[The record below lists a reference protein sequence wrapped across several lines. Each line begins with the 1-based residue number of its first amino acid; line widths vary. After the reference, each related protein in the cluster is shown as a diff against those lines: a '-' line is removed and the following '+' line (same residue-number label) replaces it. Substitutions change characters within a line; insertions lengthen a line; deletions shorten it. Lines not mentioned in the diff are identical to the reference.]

1 MIDSLAGL
9 TGRRVS
15 VDGAG
20 APAEARDLQAV
31 MLDASFE
38 VLLAGW
44 DSARSPA
51 PGKLLSLHRWRLGSQ
66 NFSLVAAVTDRQ
78 GKVWLAGP
86 GGRDQPVGPLTE
98 SEAARMLQAALEE
111 PSGPSA
117 HRRIAD
123 LLKARRK
130 DDSVPGLGGEGL
142 FAQHYLSKVLP
153 GQGVWRESVARARPW
168 LCLRGM
174 ALIEAMGFSALRPVR
189 NGFVLTDRISQ
200 GNGGGVGLVRA
211 LMRWRCCLTAA
222 SSISMRAARVS
233 TLPR

>member
-1 MIDSLAGL
+1 MMVDSLAGL
-9 TGRRVS
+9 TGRRFL

-31 MLDASFE
+31 MLNASFE

-51 PGKLLSLHRWRLGSQ
+51 PGKLLALHRWRLGSQ
-66 NFSLVAAVTDRQ
+66 NFSLVVAVTDRQ

-142 FAQHYLSKVLP
+142 FAQHYLAKVLP

-174 ALIEAMGFSALRPVR
+174 ALIEAMGFSALRPVG

-211 LMRWRCCLTAA
+211 LMRWRCCLTA

>member
-1 MIDSLAGL
+1 MVDSLAEL
-9 TGRRVS
+9 NGRRVS

-31 MLDASFE
+31 ILDASFE

-51 PGKLLSLHRWRLGSQ
+51 SGKLLSLHKWRLGSQ

-78 GKVWLAGP
+78 GEVWLAGP

-153 GQGVWRESVARARPW
+153 GQGGWRESVARARPW
-168 LCLRGM
+168 LGLRGR
-174 ALIEAMGFSALRPVR
+174 ALIEAMGFSALRVR
-189 NGFVLTDRISQ
+189 NGFVLTDEIAQ
-200 GNGGGVGLVRA
+200 QNGGGG
-211 LMRWRCCLTAA
+211 
-222 SSISMRAARVS
+222 
-233 TLPR
+233 

>member
-20 APAEARDLQAV
+20 APAEVRDLQAV
-31 MLDASFE
+31 ILDASFE

-44 DSARSPA
+44 DSVHPA
-51 PGKLLSLHRWRLGSQ
+51 PGKLRALHKWRLGTK
-66 NFSLVAAVTDRQ
+66 NFSLVVAVTDRQ
-78 GKVWLAGP
+78 GEVWLAGP
-86 GGRDQPVGPLTE
+86 GGKDQPVGPLTE

-111 PSGPSA
+111 PSDPSA
-117 HRRIAD
+117 HKRIAD

-153 GQGVWRESVARARPW
+153 GQGGWRESVARARPW
-168 LCLRGM
+168 LGLRGR
-174 ALIEAMGFSALRPVR
+174 ALIEAMGFSALRVR
-189 NGFVLTDRISQ
+189 NGFVLTDEIAQ

-211 LMRWRCCLTAA
+211 RMRWRCCFAA
-222 SSISMRAARVS
+222 TSISMRAARVL
-233 TLPR
+233 TLLQ

>member
-20 APAEARDLQAV
+20 APAEVRDLQAV
-31 MLDASFE
+31 ILDASFE

-44 DSARSPA
+44 DSVHPA
-51 PGKLLSLHRWRLGSQ
+51 PGKLRALHKWRLGTK
-66 NFSLVAAVTDRQ
+66 NFSLVVAVTDRQ
-78 GKVWLAGP
+78 GEVWLAGP
-86 GGRDQPVGPLTE
+86 GGKDQPVGPLTE

-111 PSGPSA
+111 PSDPSA
-117 HRRIAD
+117 HKRIAD

-153 GQGVWRESVARARPW
+153 GQGGWRESVARARPW
-168 LCLRGM
+168 LGLRGR
-174 ALIEAMGFSALRPVR
+174 ALIEAMGFSALRVR
-189 NGFVLTDRISQ
+189 NGFVLTDEIAQ
-200 GNGGGVGLVRA
+200 GNGGGGVGLVRA
-211 LMRWRCCLTAA
+211 RMRWRCCFAA
-222 SSISMRAARVS
+222 TSISMRAARVL
-233 TLPR
+233 TLLQ